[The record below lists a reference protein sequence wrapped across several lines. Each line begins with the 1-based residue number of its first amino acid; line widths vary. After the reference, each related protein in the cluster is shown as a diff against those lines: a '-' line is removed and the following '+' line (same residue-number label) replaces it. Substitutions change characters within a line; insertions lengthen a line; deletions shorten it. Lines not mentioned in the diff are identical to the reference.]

1 MRLLAY
7 ILMGA
12 SILTVALMLA
22 GADSMFEVYTDG
34 IGIAY
39 E

>member
-7 ILMGA
+7 FLVGA
-12 SILTVALMLA
+12 IILTVALMLA
-22 GADSMFEVYTDG
+22 GVDGMFEVYTG
-34 IGIAY
+34 GFGVAY

>member
-7 ILMGA
+7 ILVGA
-12 SILTVALMLA
+12 IILTVALMMSESYWL
-22 GADSMFEVYTDG
+22 G
-34 IGIAY
+34 IEIAY

>member
-1 MRLLAY
+1 
-7 ILMGA
+7 
-12 SILTVALMLA
+12 LTVALMLA